1 MPGWLRAK
9 GLRLTLSSHFFPR
22 RRTWDDIYDVFGN
35 GDEYDWA
42 LEGED
47 EMFGAAGDGE
57 APKISDVR
65 ASLATSVLCST
76 ALLT

>member
-1 MPGWLRAK
+1 MFV
-9 GLRLTLSSHFFPR
+9 RLA
-22 RRTWDDIYDVFGN
+22 RTWDDIYDVFGN

-57 APKISDVR
+57 APKISDVSCLR
-65 ASLATSVLCST
+65 PRSRFAFLRGH
-76 ALLT
+76 